1 MNLEINATAQKDI
14 EYLLEAYDYG
24 QFADD
29 MFDHPSPSC
38 RSPCKPLREV
48 LRRHLDWLQSQI
60 KVPKDSIQHV
70 CGLQGFGALGD
81 TCPACE
87 KWWSTKSEN

>member
-1 MNLEINATAQKDI
+1 MNLEINPTAQKDI

-38 RSPCKPLREV
+38 RSPCKPLREA
-48 LRRHLDWLQSQI
+48 LRRHLDWLQSQS
-60 KVPKDSIQHV
+60 KKSVYHV

-87 KWWSTKSEN
+87 QSRPTKSGK